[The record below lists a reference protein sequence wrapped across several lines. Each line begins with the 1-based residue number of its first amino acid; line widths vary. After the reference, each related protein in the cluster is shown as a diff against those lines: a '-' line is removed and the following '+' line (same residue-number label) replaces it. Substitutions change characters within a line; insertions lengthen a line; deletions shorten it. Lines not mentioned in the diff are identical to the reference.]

1 MLSSIPG
8 VSSGGLQAPMSLALA
23 TLIYEWRRY
32 MAAVVAL
39 AFSGL
44 LVLAFVGM
52 FMGIGKGFTAQIDR
66 SRADIMVL
74 GPGATALFNGG
85 PSGLPRR
92 LMPVVIGH
100 PEVVEVATMDSSGGR
115 FQNII
120 PPEEQLNAPP
130 GGPTNRKM
138 EFVQVRVIDAAPGRV
153 TVPTDYSDELVE
165 TLRQPYAVAVDET
178 ALGRLGVKLGDK
190 AIYNGKTITIAAVT
204 TGYPNMM
211 NATIVMSRDSLGM
224 LGEADSGPRVS
235 PLMVKIADP
244 ARAEIVAAQLNKL
257 GDGKFRAW
265 TRQELADANESAL
278 FKEQFISVI
287 LIFAVIMGAVIGIA
301 ITWQTLRGAIMANI
315 KEFASLRALGV
326 SMGSLRVIVMEL
338 SFWVGVVGICMSG
351 VLTWAVS
358 GLASL
363 GGLPMAF
370 PLPIVTAIALF
381 LLLIAML
388 SGLLSLGVLKNSQP
402 ADLLR

>member
-1 MLSSIPG
+1 
-8 VSSGGLQAPMSLALA
+8 MSLALA

-66 SRADIMVL
+66 ARADIMVL

-92 LMPVVIGH
+92 LMPIVIGH
-100 PEVVEVATMDSSGGR
+100 PEVVQVAPMDGSGGR
-115 FQNII
+115 FQNIV
-120 PPEEQLNAPP
+120 PPEDALNAPP
-130 GGPTNRKM
+130 GGPKNRKT
-138 EFVQVRVIDAAPGRV
+138 EFVSVTVIDAIPGYV
-153 TVPTDYSDELVE
+153 TVPTDYSTQLVE
-165 TLRQPYAVAVDET
+165 TLRQPYSVAVDET

-211 NATIVMSRDSLGM
+211 QATLVMSRDTLRM
-224 LGEADSGPRVS
+224 LGEADTGPRVA

-244 ARAEIVAAQLNKL
+244 ARAEVVAAQLNAM
-257 GDGKFRAW
+257 GAGKFKAW
-265 TRQELADANESAL
+265 TRQELSAANESAM
-278 FKEQFISVI
+278 FKEQFISII
-287 LIFAVIMGAVIGIA
+287 LMFAVIMGAVIGIA

-326 SMGSLRVIVMEL
+326 SMGDLRVIVMEL
-338 SFWVGVVGICMSG
+338 SFWVGVIGVIAAG
-351 VLTWAVS
+351 VLTWLVS
-358 GLASL
+358 MLASA

-370 PLPIVTAIALF
+370 PAPIVISISIF
-381 LLLIAML
+381 LLIIAML

>member
-1 MLSSIPG
+1 
-8 VSSGGLQAPMSLALA
+8 MSLALA

-52 FMGIGKGFTAQIDR
+52 FMGIGKAFTAQIDR
-66 SRADIMVL
+66 ARADIMVL

-92 LMPVVIGH
+92 LMGTVYRH
-100 PEVVEVATMDSSGGR
+100 PEVVQVAPLDGSGGR
-115 FQNII
+115 FQNIVQSDKGPADPSR
-120 PPEEQLNAPP
+120 PPAD
-130 GGPTNRKM
+130 RKM
-138 EFVQVRVIDAAPGRV
+138 EFVNVTVIDAIPGYV
-153 TVPTDYSDELVE
+153 TVPTDYSDVLIE

-178 ALGRLGVKLGDK
+178 ALGRLGVKVGDK
-190 AIYNGKTITIAAVT
+190 AIYNGKTITVAAVT

-211 NATIVMSRDSLGM
+211 QATLVMSRDTLRM
-224 LGEADSGPRVS
+224 LGEADTGQRVG

-244 ARAEIVAAQLNKL
+244 SRAAIVAAQLNKA
-257 GDGKFRAW
+257 GGGAFKAW
-265 TRQELADANESAL
+265 TRQELADANQSAM

-287 LIFAVIMGAVIGIA
+287 LIFALIIGAIIGVV
-301 ITWQTLRGAIMANI
+301 ITWQTLRGAIMSSI

-326 SMGSLRVIVMEL
+326 SMGSLRGIVLEL
-338 SFWVGVVGICMSG
+338 SFWIGVTGIIASG
-351 VLTWAVS
+351 FLTWFVKW
-358 GLASL
+358 LAGM

-370 PLPIVTAIALF
+370 PLPVVIFIAFF
-381 LLLIAML
+381 LLGCAML
-388 SGLLSLGVLKNSQP
+388 SGFLSLGVLKNSQP

>member
-1 MLSSIPG
+1 
-8 VSSGGLQAPMSLALA
+8 MSLALA
-23 TLIYEWRRY
+23 TLLYEWRRY

-52 FMGIGKGFTAQIDR
+52 FMGIGKAFTAQIDR

-92 LMPVVIGH
+92 LMPLVIGH
-100 PEVVEVATMDSSGGR
+100 PEVVEVAPTDGSGGR
-115 FQNII
+115 FQNIV
-120 PPEEQLNAPP
+120 PTEETLGADPAEAQK
-130 GGPTNRKM
+130 NRKM
-138 EFVQVRVIDAAPGRV
+138 EFVMVRVIDAIPGYV
-153 TVPTDYSDELVE
+153 TVPTDYSNELVE
-165 TLRQPYAVAVDET
+165 TLRQPYSIAVDET

-190 AIYNGKTITIAAVT
+190 AIYNGKTVTVAAVT

-211 NATIVMSRDSLGM
+211 QATIVMSRDTLRM
-224 LGEADSGPRVS
+224 LGEADTGPRVA

-244 ARAEIVAAQLNKL
+244 ARAEIVAAQLNQL
-257 GDGKFRAW
+257 ADGKFKAW
-265 TRQELADANESAL
+265 TRAELAQANEASM
-278 FKEQFISVI
+278 FKEQFISII
-287 LIFAVIMGAVIGIA
+287 LIFAVIMGAIIGVA

-326 SMGSLRVIVMEL
+326 SLGSLRLIVMEL
-338 SFWVGVVGICMSG
+338 SFWVGVVGVVG
-351 VLTWAVS
+351 AGLLTWGVA

-370 PLPIVTAIALF
+370 PISLVSMIAAF
-381 LLLIAML
+381 LLFIAML
-388 SGLLSLGVLKNSQP
+388 SGLMSLGVLKNSQP